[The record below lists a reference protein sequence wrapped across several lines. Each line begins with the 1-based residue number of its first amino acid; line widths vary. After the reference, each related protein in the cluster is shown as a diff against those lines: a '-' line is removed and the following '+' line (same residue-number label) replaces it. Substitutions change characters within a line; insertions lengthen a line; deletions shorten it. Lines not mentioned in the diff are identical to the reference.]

1 MNRPAE
7 ALRHPALA
15 PGRGAPLERADLTD
29 RQRLGVV
36 LQAAGLLSLCEAGG
50 WRLADGWDMARVD
63 GRGLLTGL
71 SAVQGR
77 SRRSTTTLL
86 LELLRTCFGADDE
99 IAGRGQARRAAR
111 ALELRWSGVLDR
123 SLPDQAIEE
132 LLAAAPFLGA
142 AEFAAARAALEGTLV
157 RSESEVRWLAGRG
170 RSAVPCR
177 RDPLALVSRGRWA
190 EAARAFLASPPT
202 DAAGRLAHARAL
214 AGDGRVSA
222 ALALVAGRD
231 DLDAEILRATC
242 HLTLGELEEAH
253 ESVRRIE
260 ASELSTGERLRASD
274 VVLRVLSIVRRHDAA
289 RDWCATM
296 VVSARGVERRA
307 GRLHTAQAAIDRG
320 DIEAAARLFGEEHGG
335 EAELPGLFH
344 EVGFFLALAREE
356 GESALGHATSRLA
369 AIRRGATR
377 AEAGRA
383 WNNLGIARMMQCDF
397 GAAERAYRRSMG
409 LLRGCDGPLAVTLAG
424 ANLVDIWLR
433 LGRFDGVEP
442 ILEQALA
449 WNRRS
454 GNRRG
459 AVVDQI
465 TRARLDLVRFD
476 LERALARLAGLR
488 EEVLE
493 RPFATV
499 AGWRSVVEARALGW
513 LGRSGAAATS
523 LEAVTPEALTYLE
536 PEERPFL
543 FALAGRIDRA
553 IELAAAAGDLAPLA
567 APLVAGEVPPPGRWR
582 ALDRLEPYRRAR
594 FVLDAELAAPGSVPS
609 ERREES
615 AEWFRRA
622 GIARAAERIERSRGV
637 AWRALADY
645 FRRPAGDPDAI
656 ESLLAAVGHSE
667 AELVIRADSAEHR
680 LAGTGARRLPAERV
694 AAFGAAEL
702 VLRAESFDEPLRALF
717 ALFLRDVPSPPPPE
731 PADAVGG
738 MLGESPALRAALDR
752 LRRFAASDL
761 PVLILGE
768 NGTGKELAARLVHEA
783 SPRATAPRIAV
794 NCAGLSDTLLL
805 AQLFGH
811 ARGAFTGADRERAG
825 FFESARGGTV
835 FLDEIGDFP
844 APAQGSLLRVL
855 QEKEVQRL
863 GESLPRR
870 VDVRLVAA
878 TNRNLEAMVEEGRFR
893 QDLYF
898 RLKAATVVLPPLR
911 ERGQDALLLAE
922 HFLEAQRRTRP
933 GLKLTPEARRALAAH
948 DWPGNVRELANVVAA
963 AAVLSHDGRIAPE
976 HLDLGGAAAAPAE
989 RADGGYHAQ
998 VETFRRRLI
1007 ERALGDCEG
1016 NLAAAARKLGVSRQF
1031 LSQFVRKYGLPV
1043 T

>member
-50 WRLADGWDMARVD
+50 WRLADGWDVARVD

-132 LLAAAPFLGA
+132 LLAAAPFLGG

-157 RSESEVRWLAGRG
+157 RSEREVRWLAGRG
-170 RSAVPCR
+170 RSAAPCR

-190 EAARAFLASPPT
+190 EAARAFLSSPPT

-231 DLDAEILRATC
+231 DLEAEILRATC

-260 ASELSTGERLRASD
+260 ASDLSTGERLRASD
-274 VVLRVLSIVRRHDAA
+274 IVLRVLSIVRRHDAA
-289 RDWCATM
+289 RDWCATT
-296 VVSARGVERRA
+296 VASARGGERRA
-307 GRLHTAQAAIDRG
+307 GRLYAAQAAIDRG
-320 DIEAAARLFGEEHGG
+320 DVDAAARLLDEER
-335 EAELPGLFH
+335 EAESELPGQYH
-344 EVGFFLALAREE
+344 EVGFFLALLREDAERARE
-356 GESALGHATSRLA
+356 HAAARLV
-369 AIRRGATR
+369 AIRRCATR

-397 GAAERAYRRSMG
+397 GAAERAYRHSMS

-424 ANLVDIWLR
+424 TNLVDTWLR
-433 LGRFDGVEP
+433 LGRIDGVEP

-465 TRARLDLVRFD
+465 IRARLDLARFD

-488 EEVLE
+488 EEVQE
-493 RPFATV
+493 RPLAAV

-513 LGRSGAAATS
+513 LGRSGSAAAS
-523 LEAVTPEALTYLE
+523 LEAVAPEALTYLE

-553 IELAAAAGDLAPLA
+553 LELAAAAGELAALV
-567 APLVAGEVPPPGRWR
+567 APLVSGEVPPPGRWR

-609 ERREES
+609 ERREEA

-667 AELVIRADSAEHR
+667 AELVIRAESGEHR

-717 ALFLRDVPSPPPPE
+717 ALFLRDVPSPPPE
-731 PADAVGG
+731 PAQAVGG

-783 SPRATAPRIAV
+783 SPRAAAPRIAV

-922 HFLEAQRRTRP
+922 HFLGAQRRNRP

-1043 T
+1043 N